1 MAQVVQAPELRFT
14 QDNQLPVAQM
24 LVEFAG
30 SRDNDP
36 PGQLKV
42 VGWGNLATE
51 IQESYQVGDRL
62 IIQGYLRMNTI
73 DRPEGFKE
81 KRAELTAS
89 RIYKAD
95 GNFAPMGGTARP
107 SNVVSME
114 SYSRPMGSFLTENYN
129 RPASSPPMESYNR
142 PVSSP
147 AAPPSSEPAPI
158 PNEDLDDIPF

>member
-1 MAQVVQAPELRFT
+1 MNSCVLMAHIVQAPELRFT
-14 QDNQLPVAQM
+14 QDNQRPVAQM

-30 SRDNDP
+30 ARDNDP

-51 IQESYQVGDRL
+51 IQENYQVGDR
-62 IIQGYLRMNTI
+62 IIIHGYLRINTI

-81 KRAELTAS
+81 KRAELTAN
-89 RIYKAD
+89 RIYKAE
-95 GNFAPMGGTARP
+95 GNFAPVGGTPRP

-114 SYSRPMGSFLTENYN
+114 SYSRPMGN
-129 RPASSPPMESYNR
+129 PPMESYNR

-147 AAPPSSEPAPI
+147 ATPLPTSSEPAPI
-158 PNEDLDDIPF
+158 ANEDLDDIPF

>member
-1 MAQVVQAPELRFT
+1 MAQIVQAPELRFT
-14 QDNQLPVAQM
+14 QDNQRPVTQM

-51 IQESYQVGDRL
+51 IQENYQVGDR
-62 IIQGYLRMNTI
+62 IIIHGYLRMNTI

-81 KRAELTAS
+81 KRAELNAS

-95 GNFAPMGGTARP
+95 SNFVSSAEPARP

-114 SYSRPMGSFLTENYN
+114 SYSRPMGS
-129 RPASSPPMESYNR
+129 PPMESYNR

-147 AAPPSSEPAPI
+147 AATPAPMPSSEPAPI

>member
-1 MAQVVQAPELRFT
+1 MAHIVQAPELRFT
-14 QDNQLPVAQM
+14 QDNQRPVAQM
-24 LVEFAG
+24 LVEFA
-30 SRDNDP
+30 SLRDNDP

-51 IQESYQVGDRL
+51 IQESYQVGDR
-62 IIQGYLRMNTI
+62 IIIHGNLRINTI

-89 RIYKAD
+89 RIYKAE
-95 GNFAPMGGTARP
+95 GNFVPSAEPARP

-114 SYSRPMGSFLTENYN
+114 SYN
-129 RPASSPPMESYNR
+129 RPASSPPLENYSR

-147 AAPPSSEPAPI
+147 AASPAAPSEPGPI
-158 PNEDLDDIPF
+158 PSEDLDDIPF